1 MNQKPK
7 DTRRIVVKLGS
18 NLFFNPDGDLALGRI
33 ASLIEDIAE
42 ARLSGLQIITVSSG
56 AVALGSNVLKM
67 KPQSALLAQKQAFA
81 AVGQSRL
88 MSIYEQ
94 GFAKFGLTAAQVL
107 LTEEDFSN
115 RKRYLNLRNTLMTLL
130 DMGVIPIINENDTVS
145 TSELEVTDRSAS
157 FSDNDKLS
165 ALVMSKLE
173 AQLLV
178 LLSDVDGLYT
188 DNPHENPE
196 AKRIPQVHEITPEIE
211 ALAGRKSSRGRGGMA
226 SKLQAAEIAINSGG
240 KAIIAN
246 GMTPGVLKRI
256 FAGESEG
263 TLFAG
268 KSEALSGKR
277 RWIAFASSVAGRIH
291 INAGA
296 LEAIARKN
304 ASLLFPGI
312 TRIEN
317 DFEPGDVVA
326 IIGPEGSEMARGIAN
341 YSSADATKLIGK
353 QSADIERLAS
363 TRNYDAFVTRD
374 NIAFTSKNHE

>member
-1 MNQKPK
+1 MRRDLKNA
-7 DTRRIVVKLGS
+7 RRIVVKLGS
-18 NLFFNPDGDLALGRI
+18 NLFFDANGDLALERI
-33 ASLIEDIAE
+33 SSLIEDLAE
-42 ARLSGLQIITVSSG
+42 SRLSGLQIITVSSG
-56 AVALGSNVLKM
+56 AVALGANALKM

-88 MSIYEQ
+88 MNIYEQ
-94 GFAKFGLTAAQVL
+94 GFKKFGLTPAQVL

-115 RKRYLNLRNTLMTLL
+115 RKRYLNLRNTLLTLL
-130 DMGVIPIINENDTVS
+130 DMGVIPIINENDTVA
-145 TSELEVTDRSAS
+145 TSELEVTDRNAS

-173 AQLLV
+173 AQLLI

-188 DNPHENPE
+188 DNPHDNPD
-196 AKRIPQVHEITPEIE
+196 AVRIPLVDDITPDIA

-226 SKLQAAEIAINSGG
+226 TKLQAAEIAMNSGG
-240 KAIIAN
+240 MAVIAN
-246 GMTPGVLKRI
+246 GTTPGILRRI
-256 FAGESEG
+256 LAGESEG

-277 RWIAFASSVAGRIH
+277 RWIAFASSVAGRVH

-296 LEAIARKN
+296 MAAITRKN

-312 TRIEN
+312 TQIEN
-317 DFEPGDVVA
+317 EFEPGDVVA
-326 IIGPEGSEMARGIAN
+326 IVNPDGTEIARGIAN
-341 YSSADATKLIGK
+341 YSSADATKLMGK

-374 NIAFTSKNHE
+374 NIAFTLKNHD